1 MNKILRTSRLLRQ
14 NPCHAKRVRMLCR
27 YGLMEYKF
35 YGIRIGTDLTIDQ
48 VGAKLDISNDIS
60 TYITFLKFL
69 YKLYSVLPA
78 YIRLES

>member
-1 MNKILRTSRLLRQ
+1 
-14 NPCHAKRVRMLCR
+14 MLCR

-35 YGIRIGTDLTIDQ
+35 NGIRIGTDLTVDQ

-69 YKLYSVLPA
+69 YYKLYSVLPA

>member
-1 MNKILRTSRLLRQ
+1 
-14 NPCHAKRVRMLCR
+14 
-27 YGLMEYKF
+27 MEYKF
-35 YGIRIGTDLTIDQ
+35 NGIRIGTDLTVDQ

-78 YIRLES
+78 LI